1 MKLYLFKNFLFLII
15 IIFFGIYF
23 LKVYKNYDKFNFLIY
38 SQKLF
43 IKKYILPYRYISQQ
57 DQKIRDLQKSL
68 DSQAKNAYVDKN
80 LELLLAELN
89 SKKSAVDIPTK
100 KTKFKL
106 SNRKNFNQI

>member
-1 MKLYLFKNFLFLII
+1 MQNIRFYVYRLFFSLF
-15 IIFFGIYF
+15 F
-23 LKVYKNYDKFNFLIY
+23 DK
-38 SQKLF
+38 KRR
-43 IKKYILPYRYISQQ
+43 KKYILPYRFISQQ